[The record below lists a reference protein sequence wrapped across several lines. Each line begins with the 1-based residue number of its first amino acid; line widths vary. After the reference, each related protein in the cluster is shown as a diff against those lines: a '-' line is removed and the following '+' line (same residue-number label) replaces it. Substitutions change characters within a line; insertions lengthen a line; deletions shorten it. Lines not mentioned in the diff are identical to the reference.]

1 MKKSI
6 FLTSLVFAFIAEIT
20 MLVIFTVQK
29 TENWQDAVVVNEI
42 VQAKIILWL
51 IIMGR
56 FCTVQGKGL
65 AEA

>member
-29 TENWQDAVVVNEI
+29 TENWQDAVVVKEI
-42 VQAKIILWL
+42 
-51 IIMGR
+51 
-56 FCTVQGKGL
+56 
-65 AEA
+65 